1 VRAGTNAIQAMFT
14 KCKNSLGVICDCKMS
29 IKIKGKFRVLRWM
42 RYSINIIIRME
53 GIMVVKIGIP
63 LKIVGV

>member
-1 VRAGTNAIQAMFT
+1 MRAGTNAIQAMFT

-42 RYSINIIIRME
+42 RYSIIIRME
-53 GIMVVKIGIP
+53 GIMVVKIGIA